1 MGKSNIYIQNCSVK
15 YFMLCSFNSS
25 VAIWIIGSSIAHWA
39 HNYAVKSSQSNL
51 GLRSANILWHG
62 IRGMVWEH
70 LRPTL
75 DFLLIGIIET
85 KISLLFIG
93 RKQHW
98 SATQHSKGYPND
110 DESCSG
116 GE

>member
-1 MGKSNIYIQNCSVK
+1 M
-15 YFMLCSFNSS
+15 FCSFNSS

-75 DFLLIGIIET
+75 DFFINWYYRDQDIIIIHCGGNNIGQ
-85 KISLLFIG
+85 
-93 RKQHW
+93 QHN
-98 SATQHSKGYPND
+98 TLKGT
-110 DESCSG
+110 
-116 GE
+116 

>member
-1 MGKSNIYIQNCSVK
+1 
-15 YFMLCSFNSS
+15 
-25 VAIWIIGSSIAHWA
+25 
-39 HNYAVKSSQSNL
+39 
-51 GLRSANILWHG
+51 
-62 IRGMVWEH
+62 MVWEH

-116 GE
+116 GD